1 MVKYEREQ
9 KQSLNTVAVSQ
20 GLEETLVPCLVT
32 QQSWLREMRMAGEFG
47 GLLRAIKN
55 DAFSPSNHLSF
66 PHSALEV
73 WRLHFLMSILSQG
86 HLWLGKWVADLMK
99 HNAVDPWGR
108 VYRGGA
114 QGLWSRPLGD
124 LKMTKVTQ
132 KPQGSRA
139 LMEQPAADNQEE
151 KMKTSCQLRS
161 TKLSRWLVPTQAPLA
176 HWHHPMKPPP
186 LYLPGT

>member
-9 KQSLNTVAVSQ
+9 KQSLNTVAVGQ
-20 GLEETLVPCLVT
+20 GLEETHAACLVT
-32 QQSWLREMRMAGEFG
+32 QQSWPREMRIAGEFG
-47 GLLRAIKN
+47 GLLKAIKN

-99 HNAVDPWGR
+99 HNAVQPWGR

-161 TKLSRWLVPTQAPLA
+161 TKLS
-176 HWHHPMKPPP
+176 K
-186 LYLPGT
+186 